1 MKLKFGTKAQ
11 TLSALKG
18 SINSAQVLDM
28 YVINLFEWKN
38 TKSKILDLVKKRFG
52 KLELIVRSS
61 SIQEDN
67 YKNSNAGHFVS
78 VTNVQNHEIEQ
89 AITKVFGSYNS
100 EDPNQEVLIQP
111 MLKDVTCSGVAFSHD
126 QSNASPYRIIN
137 WLQGEDTSAI
147 TAGRF
152 GHTWTQAAKSS
163 TLMPE
168 FISRV
173 VNLIDELLEKFDE
186 AAIDIEFAFTFA
198 PEQEV
203 LWLLQVRPLN
213 LERDMESIQNQ
224 QNRLSQIANRL
235 KELMKPHPDVLGDRA
250 LYGVMPDWNPAEIIG
265 LKPKPLAL
273 SLYRELITDSI
284 WAYQRH
290 NYGYRNLRSFPL
302 LVNFFGAP
310 YIDVRVSFNS
320 FIPSNLDEIVA
331 GKLVN
336 YYINSLV
343 SNPQWHDKVE
353 FEIVFSCFTFDLPQ
367 RIKELKKHGFVNN
380 EIDAILSSLRIL
392 TNNIVD
398 PKNGHWIKDSE
409 RIKDLKARREKI
421 LDSDLS
427 SIDKVYWLVEDVKRY
442 GTLPFAGLARVGFI
456 AVQILRSMVSVG
468 VFTKQELDLFLST
481 INTVAKQMKKDKITL
496 DQRSFL
502 TRYGH
507 LRPGTYDISAPT
519 YSENPNLY
527 FNWNNKESTWTDPP
541 NEISLSN
548 RQKEE
553 IAKILRINSLSIE
566 ADELLIFLKSAI
578 ELRELAKFEFTK
590 NVSNILSL
598 IKEFGAN
605 FNIESDDL
613 AYANYNCFK
622 ELYIGIRDPEHT
634 LLQSIEEGKNTYAQV
649 ERLNLPPLISNL
661 DDIWGFKSPDVSPN
675 YITNKKAIGDVISE
689 LNNNSLE
696 GTIVCIPSADPG
708 FDWIFNYSIA
718 GLITAWGGSNSH
730 MAIRAGELGIPAVI
744 GAGDTFFNLWSKS
757 KRLSINC
764 AEKRVDVIS

>member
-235 KELMKPHPDVLGDRA
+235 KELMKPHPDVLGDSA

>member
-100 EDPNQEVLIQP
+100 EDLNQEVLIQP

-137 WLQGEDTSAI
+137 WSQGEDTSAI

-224 QNRLSQIANRL
+224 QNRLSQITNRL
-235 KELMKPHPDVLGDRA
+235 KELMKPHPDVLGDSA

-566 ADELLIFLKSAI
+566 PDELLIFLKSAI

-598 IKEFGAN
+598 IKEFGTN

-764 AEKRVDVIS
+764 AEKRVEVIS

>member
-18 SINSAQVLDM
+18 NINSAQVLDM

-38 TKSKILDLVKKRFG
+38 NKSKILDLIKKRFG

-137 WLQGEDTSAI
+137 WSQGEDTSAI

-152 GHTWTQAAKSS
+152 GNTWTQAAKSS

-235 KELMKPHPDVLGDRA
+235 KELMKPHPDVLGESA

-367 RIKELKKHGFVNN
+367 RIKVLKKHGFVNN

-409 RIKDLKARREKI
+409 RIQDLKARREKI

-527 FNWNNKESTWTDPP
+527 FNWNNKESTWTDPQ

-553 IAKILRINSLSIE
+553 ITKILRINSLSIE
-566 ADELLIFLKSAI
+566 PDELLIFLKSAI
-578 ELRELAKFEFTK
+578 ELRELSKFEFTK

-598 IKEFGAN
+598 VKEFGTN

-634 LLQSIEEGKNTYAQV
+634 LLQSIQEGKNTYAQV
-649 ERLNLPPLISNL
+649 ERLNLPPLIANP

-689 LNNNSLE
+689 LTNNSLE

-764 AEKRVDVIS
+764 AEKRVNVIS